1 MGMILSHSNVQV
13 SVTAYSDIHFG
24 VQLQEVFTYMFTC
37 ASHQPAAFCKYLIY
51 ATYSFHCLSTN
62 VIIHKKSTQIASP
75 AMTRPMAEQELWIAA
90 GADIR
95 NCNLFCGDSCLTHN
109 AVIRIP

>member
-51 ATYSFHCLSTN
+51 ATYSFHCLSIN
-62 VIIHKKSTQIASP
+62 VIISCYLGFVNAK
-75 AMTRPMAEQELWIAA
+75 
-90 GADIR
+90 IR
-95 NCNLFCGDSCLTHN
+95 LF
-109 AVIRIP
+109 

>member
-13 SVTAYSDIHFG
+13 SVTAYSDIHFS

-51 ATYSFHCLSTN
+51 ATYSFHCLSIN
-62 VIIHKKSTQIASP
+62 VIITFYFLFVNTQV
-75 AMTRPMAEQELWIAA
+75 E
-90 GADIR
+90 R
-95 NCNLFCGDSCLTHN
+95 NCVECLHIATN
-109 AVIRIP
+109 IEIISKT